1 MWYLQEH
8 NSCVK
13 FTHPWFPYWSNHWLL
28 YAFCSSAI
36 WLSGWLR
43 TLSSGVSRSKGA
55 ISACLPLL
63 TILIQ
68 VINGSVLRHI
78 PSCKSMSALPL
89 IGLQDPKQGARSWDI
104 GWNKWWALW
113 VFPLFFCILCRCAPG
128 YFGNPQKFGGSC
140 QPCSCNSNGHLGSC
154 DPLTGGKIDSHVC

>member
-1 MWYLQEH
+1 M
-8 NSCVK
+8 
-13 FTHPWFPYWSNHWLL
+13 
-28 YAFCSSAI
+28 I
-36 WLSGWLR
+36 
-43 TLSSGVSRSKGA
+43 SSGTQLLRKIHPPL
-55 ISACLPLL
+55 ISVLVKPLAPVCILFTCHLAVGMIEDLVIWGVKEEGSNLCLPPLL

-78 PSCKSMSALPL
+78 HSCKSMSALPL
-89 IGLQDPKQGARSWDI
+89 TGLQYPKQGARSWEI

-140 QPCSCNSNGHLGSC
+140 QPCSCNNNGHLGSC
-154 DPLTGGKIDSHVC
+154 DPLTGGKIDSHLC